1 MHHVAFDGESTG
13 VLMSELSAQYAADG
27 ALQPPLPVQY
37 VDYALWQRNSL
48 VEALAEQRSYWGR
61 VLREG
66 SLPELELPLDLPRPT
81 TQTFN
86 GGMVSVSVAAEKM
99 VRAAHNITCFEMMR
113 ARHS

>member
-1 MHHVAFDGESTG
+1 M
-13 VLMSELSAQYAADG
+13 
-27 ALQPPLPVQY
+27 
-37 VDYALWQRNSL
+37 

-99 VRAAHNITCFEMMR
+99 VRLEGMGRSQSCTLYQMVLALWSVLLCRHASQEEVVIGSPYHGRDAAGTELLIG
-113 ARHS
+113 